1 MASLPSLP
9 ERTLSPDDRLARLL
23 PPAVALPMAAAGIET
38 VEDLY
43 ECAAALGNT
52 WFRRIEGLDAA
63 LAGELMMWLAR
74 WGKSVGEVTPRFFPP
89 GSLPAVRTSASRRQ
103 TDASRGLSA
112 PGDPRI
118 RPIEQIELPEP
129 LSGKKGLNRAPATA
143 CALSARDDLEAIR
156 TWLNARAG
164 NPNTHASYRKEAE
177 RFLLWSLVEKETALS
192 DIRADEASQYLRWLE
207 DLGRTDDKTFSRK
220 WRIPQAFWI
229 GEKNAERSSAAWRPY
244 NGPLSPA
251 SRRNAIVVVRQ
262 LFNFLKRT
270 GYLIFNPFD
279 QVSPKVPLLK
289 GEGAPQAFA
298 DRSLTP
304 KQWSEIT
311 GHLSLIPEG
320 LPRERMKLI
329 LMLGKSLGLRA
340 SEMLEAR
347 TGWIVRRSFGG
358 GERPAIE
365 VIGKGSK
372 VRRLPLTAEQLSI
385 INQALA
391 ARGIPEAA
399 QTPPDTPLLVNLGRG
414 RNPGG
419 PMSRSGLYRV
429 LESFFDRVADEVALS
444 TPLDAAKL
452 RASSTHW
459 LRHTFAVSALKEMS
473 VNVVQAAMGHASV
486 ATTGR
491 YLSPEEAEMS
501 EAMSHMKA
509 L

>member
-1 MASLPSLP
+1 M
-9 ERTLSPDDRLARLL
+9 
-23 PPAVALPMAAAGIET
+23 
-38 VEDLY
+38 
-43 ECAAALGNT
+43 
-52 WFRRIEGLDAA
+52 
-63 LAGELMMWLAR
+63 
-74 WGKSVGEVTPRFFPP
+74 
-89 GSLPAVRTSASRRQ
+89 
-103 TDASRGLSA
+103 
-112 PGDPRI
+112 
-118 RPIEQIELPEP
+118 
-129 LSGKKGLNRAPATA
+129 
-143 CALSARDDLEAIR
+143 
-156 TWLNARAG
+156 
-164 NPNTHASYRKEAE
+164 
-177 RFLLWSLVEKETALS
+177 
-192 DIRADEASQYLRWLE
+192 RWLE

-304 KQWSEIT
+304 EQWSEIT

-459 LRHTFAVSALKEMS
+459 LRHTFAVSVLKEMS

>member
-1 MASLPSLP
+1 MAKLPSLP

-129 LSGKKGLNRAPATA
+129 LSGKKGLNRAPAAA

-251 SRRNAIVVVRQ
+251 SR
-262 LFNFLKRT
+262 
-270 GYLIFNPFD
+270 
-279 QVSPKVPLLK
+279 
-289 GEGAPQAFA
+289 
-298 DRSLTP
+298 SLTP
-304 KQWSEIT
+304 EQWSEIT

-444 TPLDAAKL
+444 APLDAAKL